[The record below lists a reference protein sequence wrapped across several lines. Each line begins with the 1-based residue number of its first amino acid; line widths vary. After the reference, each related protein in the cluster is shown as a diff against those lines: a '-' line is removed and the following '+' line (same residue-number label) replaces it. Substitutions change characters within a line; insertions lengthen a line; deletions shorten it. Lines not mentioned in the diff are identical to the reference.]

1 MKSLLLSACLLM
13 APAWL
18 LAQAERSVFTA
29 VGRGVATTFT
39 TDYQTIGIN
48 PANLGFRKSFR
59 DPKFTFGVM
68 EANISM
74 FSGTLNRRELVQA
87 VFAPQN
93 INLSQ
98 EEKAEAARRFTD
110 TPFGFNFDAM
120 LIGASIYVKK
130 VGGFAFSINDRVQF
144 FSRLNRTASEIVF
157 LGNNASYFPFLLLSN
172 GRAIP
177 NDPNLSPDV
186 RERVVAGFIDEQ
198 NAQTYGQ
205 VLDGSRF
212 SSNWYREF
220 NFAYGTRLIDEY
232 NFSLHVGGGIRLLRG
247 LALINLVAQ
256 DGQLIRNNISMSP
269 TFNLNFGAS
278 VQNSNPSFV
287 GLQDNVSDF
296 RRVFAA
302 TPVGAGT
309 AFDIGINM
317 TIKRNF
323 YLGIAATNIG
333 SINWTG
339 NAYNLADGK
348 LREIQGSGIDTYN
361 LLVTSQNNLQLAG
374 ERAALEWRGTNN
386 IRQQLPGVL
395 RIGASYEYFRT
406 FHAGIDI
413 IMPLTEAATNIERPI
428 IALGGDY
435 RLNRWLKISTGFNL
449 DGYQKGKVNFPA
461 GIAYT
466 ASRRFFEMG
475 ISTRDLVTFFAKPP
489 GGSNVSFSVGFARF
503 KW

>member
-1 MKSLLLSACLLM
+1 MKSFLLSAYLFAVPMC
-13 APAWL
+13 L

-68 EANISM
+68 EANVAM
-74 FSGTLNRRELVQA
+74 FSGTLNRQELVQT

-98 EEKAEAARRFTD
+98 EEKAEAARRFTNS
-110 TPFGFNFDAM
+110 PFGFSFDAM
-120 LIGASIYVKK
+120 LLGASIYVKK
-130 VGGFAFSINDRVQF
+130 IGGFAFSINDRVQF
-144 FSRLNRTASEIVF
+144 FSRLNRTTSEIVF
-157 LGNNASYFPFLLLSN
+157 LGNNASYFPLLLLSN
-172 GRAIP
+172 GRIIS
-177 NDPNLSPDV
+177 NNPNLSAEV
-186 RERVVAGFIDEQ
+186 RERVVAGFINEQ
-198 NAQTYGQ
+198 QAQTYGQ
-205 VLDGSRF
+205 ILDGSRL

-220 NFAYGTRLIDEY
+220 NAAYGTRLIDEY
-232 NFSLHVGGGIRLLRG
+232 NFSLHVGGGVRLLRG

-256 DGQLIRNNISMSP
+256 DGQLVRNNISMSP
-269 TFNLNFGAS
+269 TFNLDFGKDL
-278 VQNSNPSFV
+278 QNSNPSFV

-296 RRVFAA
+296 RKVFAA
-302 TPVGAGT
+302 VPVGTGV
-309 AFDIGINM
+309 AFDFGVNI
-317 TIKRNF
+317 TVRRNF
-323 YLGIAATNIG
+323 YLGVAISNIG

-339 NAYNLADGK
+339 NAYNLADSK
-348 LREIQGSGIDTYN
+348 LREIQGGGINTYN
-361 LLVTSQNNLQLAG
+361 LLVTSQNNLRLAG

-395 RIGASYEYFRT
+395 RMGASYEYFRT
-406 FHAGIDI
+406 FHIGVDMV
-413 IMPLTEAATNIERPI
+413 MPLTEAATNIERPI
-428 IALGGDY
+428 FALGGDY
-435 RLNRWLKISTGFNL
+435 RLNRWLKISTGINA
-449 DGYQKGKVNFPA
+449 DGYQTGKINFPA

-475 ISTRDLVTFFAKPP
+475 VSTRDLVTFFAKPP
-489 GGSNVSFSVGFARF
+489 GGSNLSFSFGFARF

>member
-1 MKSLLLSACLLM
+1 MKTTWLSLLLLT
-13 APAWL
+13 APLWL

-39 TDYQTIGIN
+39 TDYQAVGIN

-59 DPKFTFGVM
+59 DPKFTLGFM
-68 EANISM
+68 EANVAM
-74 FSGTLNRRELVQA
+74 FSGTLNRRELVRT
-87 VFAPQN
+87 VFTPQN

-110 TPFGFNFDAM
+110 TPFGFGFDAM

-130 VGGFAFSINDRVQF
+130 LGGFAVSVNDRVQF
-144 FSRLNRTASEIVF
+144 FSRLNRTAAEIVF
-157 LGNNASYFPFLLLSN
+157 LGSNASYFPFLLLSN
-172 GRAIP
+172 GRTIP
-177 NDPNLSPDV
+177 NSPNLAPDI
-186 RERVVAGFIDEQ
+186 RERVVAGFIDEP

-220 NFAYGTRLIDEY
+220 NLAYGTRLIDEY
-232 NFSLHVGGGIRLLRG
+232 NFALHIGGGVRLLRG

-256 DGQLIRNNISMSP
+256 NGELIRNNISMSP
-269 TFNLNFGAS
+269 TFNLDFGTT
-278 VQNSNPSFV
+278 VQNTNPSFV
-287 GLQDNVSDF
+287 GLQENVSDF
-296 RRVFAA
+296 RKVFAA
-302 TPVGAGT
+302 TPVGTGT
-309 AFDIGINM
+309 AFDVGIHM

-339 NAYNLADGK
+339 NAYNLADSK
-348 LREIQGSGIDTYN
+348 LREIQGSGINTYN
-361 LLVTSQNNLQLAG
+361 LLVTSENNLQLAG

-406 FHAGIDI
+406 FHMGLDV
-413 IMPLTEAATNIERPI
+413 IMPLTEASANIERPI

-435 RLNRWLKISTGFNL
+435 RLNRWIKISTGFNL
-449 DGYQKGKVNFPA
+449 DGYQTGKVNFPV

-475 ISTRDLVTFFAKPP
+475 VSTRDLLTFFVQPP